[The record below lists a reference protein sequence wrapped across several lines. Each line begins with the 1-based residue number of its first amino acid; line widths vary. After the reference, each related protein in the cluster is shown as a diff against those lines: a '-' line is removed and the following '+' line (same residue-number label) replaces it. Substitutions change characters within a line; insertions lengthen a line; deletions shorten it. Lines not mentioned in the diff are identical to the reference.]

1 MSIFTKK
8 TNVRGVNLG
17 GWLVLEKWITP
28 SLFENT
34 NAVDESSLHKKRVKG
49 RVTKHLKT
57 FIQEDDFK
65 YLSEKGINAVRI
77 PVGYWLF
84 GDFKPFPKTVEYLDS
99 ALDWADKYN
108 IKVII
113 DLHGAPGSQNGYDHS
128 GRAGEIN
135 WHKNPNN
142 INKTLDILEKLSK
155 RYCQNK
161 NLFGIGLLNEPHVDI
176 PIEILKDFYIKGYR
190 RVRKYCDENVA
201 VIISDSFRPIEFS
214 NILQGSE
221 FKNVILDIHFYQCF
235 YEGNREK
242 TIEEV
247 TKNSKKEWVELIKN
261 IQKGIPIICG
271 EWSLG
276 IYPECTSHL
285 SDEGKFEAL
294 KKYGKTQ
301 LDIFNKTAGWFFWT
315 YKSESQDGWDL
326 KRSLEVGSIKI

>member
-1 MSIFTKK
+1 MSIFNNK
-8 TNVRGVNLG
+8 TNIKGVNLG

-34 NAVDESSLHKKRVKG
+34 GAADEYRFHKKRVKG
-49 RVTKHLKT
+49 KVTKHFKT
-57 FIQEDDFK
+57 FIQEEDFK
-65 YLSEKGINAVRI
+65 YLSEHGINAVRI

-84 GDFKPFPKTVEYLDS
+84 GDVKPFPKTVEYLDF
-99 ALDWADKYN
+99 AIEQAGKYN
-108 IKVII
+108 IKVLI
-113 DLHGAPGSQNGYDHS
+113 DLHGGPGSQNGYDHS
-128 GRAGEIN
+128 GKAGEVN
-135 WHKNPNN
+135 WHKDPAN
-142 INKTLDILEKLSK
+142 ITKTLDILEKLSK

-161 NLFGIGLLNEPHVDI
+161 NLFGIGLLNEPHIGI
-176 PIEILKDFYIKGYR
+176 PVEILEDFYIKGYR
-190 RVRKYCDENVA
+190 RVRKYCDESVA
-201 VIISDSFRPIEFS
+201 VIISDSFRPMAFS
-214 NILQGSE
+214 NILQGPE

-235 YEGNREK
+235 YEGNKEK

-247 TKNSKKEWVELIKN
+247 TKNIKKEWGELINN
-261 IQKGIPIICG
+261 IQKKIAIISG

-315 YKSESQDGWDL
+315 YKTESQDGWNF
-326 KRSLEVGSIKI
+326 KSSLEDGIIKI